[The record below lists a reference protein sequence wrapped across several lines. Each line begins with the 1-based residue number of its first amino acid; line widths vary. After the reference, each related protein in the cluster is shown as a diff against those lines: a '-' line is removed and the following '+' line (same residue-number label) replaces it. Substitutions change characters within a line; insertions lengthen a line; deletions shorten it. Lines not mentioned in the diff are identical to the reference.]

1 MFSPPSFNPNTAL
14 IALSGREC
22 VWSFWGGGFVGWSG
36 QEHFAQLV
44 PSTEQMLTGFTRVT
58 GDVMSLC
65 QNTDAKLGRAFG
77 DGSRTCEAEV
87 QL

>member
-1 MFSPPSFNPNTAL
+1 MCGPF
-14 IALSGREC
+14 
-22 VWSFWGGGFVGWSG
+22 GGGFVRWSG